1 MSIILPLG
9 RLRQEDHL
17 KSDQVRLHREYQAT
31 QDSVLKKKKSYLC
44 HLGGW
49 KKTFLTGAT
58 NTDAEM
64 QMRAYDWIK

>member
-31 QDSVLKKKKSYLC
+31 QDSVFKKKVIFMSSWGLKKNLSNWGYKYRRR
-44 HLGGW
+44 
-49 KKTFLTGAT
+49 
-58 NTDAEM
+58 DADESV
-64 QMRAYDWIK
+64 